1 MKKRILAALMV
12 LSMMLTG
19 LGYVPVQ
26 AAGNGLTVTETE
38 PVLPFHEIAEKD
50 QLASA
55 QNPDE
60 IVEIIVELEEAPIS
74 ETCSYVLGGAGKA
87 TAQQAVANAQ
97 AGHRLDQAAVQRSL
111 DRNQGVTGM
120 EYTRSYTV
128 LLNGFAVKT
137 ARKNLDAIRNT
148 PGVEKAYVAASYQ
161 LPEEQEAKAGLQ
173 LVMAGAGSNYT
184 GAGMTI
190 AVLDTGLDITHP
202 AFATSP
208 DQASFTQD

>member
-74 ETCSYVLGGAGKA
+74 ETCS
-87 TAQQAVANAQ
+87 
-97 AGHRLDQAAVQRSL
+97 
-111 DRNQGVTGM
+111 
-120 EYTRSYTV
+120 
-128 LLNGFAVKT
+128 
-137 ARKNLDAIRNT
+137 
-148 PGVEKAYVAASYQ
+148 
-161 LPEEQEAKAGLQ
+161 
-173 LVMAGAGSNYT
+173 
-184 GAGMTI
+184 
-190 AVLDTGLDITHP
+190 
-202 AFATSP
+202 
-208 DQASFTQD
+208 

>member
-97 AGHRLDQAAVQRSL
+97 AGLRLDQAAVQRSI
-111 DRNQGVTGM
+111 DRKILTPSGIRLVWKRRMWRPAISSRKSRRLRPACN
-120 EYTRSYTV
+120 RSWREPV
-128 LLNGFAVKT
+128 P
-137 ARKNLDAIRNT
+137 I
-148 PGVEKAYVAASYQ
+148 
-161 LPEEQEAKAGLQ
+161 
-173 LVMAGAGSNYT
+173 
-184 GAGMTI
+184 I
-190 AVLDTGLDITHP
+190 P
-202 AFATSP
+202 A
-208 DQASFTQD
+208 QV

>member
-74 ETCSYVLGGAGKA
+74 ETCSYVLGGAGK
-87 TAQQAVANAQ
+87 
-97 AGHRLDQAAVQRSL
+97 
-111 DRNQGVTGM
+111 DRKSV
-120 EYTRSYTV
+120 V
-128 LLNGFAVKT
+128 
-137 ARKNLDAIRNT
+137 
-148 PGVEKAYVAASYQ
+148 
-161 LPEEQEAKAGLQ
+161 
-173 LVMAGAGSNYT
+173 
-184 GAGMTI
+184 
-190 AVLDTGLDITHP
+190 
-202 AFATSP
+202 
-208 DQASFTQD
+208 

>member
-97 AGHRLDQAAVQRSL
+97 AGLRLDQAAVQRSL

-120 EYTRSYTV
+120 EYTRSYMV
-128 LLNGFAVKT
+128 LWLKRPAKILTPSGIRLVWKRRMWRPAISS
-137 ARKNLDAIRNT
+137 RKSRRLR
-148 PGVEKAYVAASYQ
+148 
-161 LPEEQEAKAGLQ
+161 
-173 LVMAGAGSNYT
+173 
-184 GAGMTI
+184 
-190 AVLDTGLDITHP
+190 P
-202 AFATSP
+202 ACNRSWREPVPIIPA
-208 DQASFTQD
+208 QV

>member
-60 IVEIIVELEEAPIS
+60 IVEIIV
-74 ETCSYVLGGAGKA
+74 GGTYFRNLLLCIGWRWQGHSAAGGC
-87 TAQQAVANAQ
+87 QC
-97 AGHRLDQAAVQRSL
+97 
-111 DRNQGVTGM
+111 
-120 EYTRSYTV
+120 
-128 LLNGFAVKT
+128 
-137 ARKNLDAIRNT
+137 
-148 PGVEKAYVAASYQ
+148 PGWPS
-161 LPEEQEAKAGLQ
+161 
-173 LVMAGAGSNYT
+173 AGS
-184 GAGMTI
+184 GCSSKKPG
-190 AVLDTGLDITHP
+190 P
-202 AFATSP
+202 
-208 DQASFTQD
+208 

>member
-87 TAQQAVANAQ
+87 TAQQAVANAGSGCSSKQ
-97 AGHRLDQAAVQRSL
+97 PGPQPGC
-111 DRNQGVTGM
+111 DRDGIYSFLHGVAEWFCG
-120 EYTRSYTV
+120 
-128 LLNGFAVKT
+128 
-137 ARKNLDAIRNT
+137 
-148 PGVEKAYVAASYQ
+148 
-161 LPEEQEAKAGLQ
+161 
-173 LVMAGAGSNYT
+173 
-184 GAGMTI
+184 
-190 AVLDTGLDITHP
+190 
-202 AFATSP
+202 
-208 DQASFTQD
+208 

>member
-87 TAQQAVANAQ
+87 AAKQAVVNAQ
-97 AGHRLDQAAVQRSL
+97 AGLRQDQSAVQRSL

-128 LLNGFAVKT
+128 LLNGFC
-137 ARKNLDAIRNT
+137 
-148 PGVEKAYVAASYQ
+148 G
-161 LPEEQEAKAGLQ
+161 
-173 LVMAGAGSNYT
+173 
-184 GAGMTI
+184 
-190 AVLDTGLDITHP
+190 
-202 AFATSP
+202 
-208 DQASFTQD
+208 